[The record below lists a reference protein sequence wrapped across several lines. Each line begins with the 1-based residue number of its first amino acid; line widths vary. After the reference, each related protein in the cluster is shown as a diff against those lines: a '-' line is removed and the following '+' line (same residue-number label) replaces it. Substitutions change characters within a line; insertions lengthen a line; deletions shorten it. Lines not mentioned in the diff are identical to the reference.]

1 MAIFLTETDRYLK
14 AVFSVDILNG
24 YAKVPSPGGS
34 KSCEG
39 RQAPP
44 KGYPPSR
51 LTCGW
56 ARWGILCSLVT
67 V

>member
-34 KSCEG
+34 KSCKG

-44 KGYPPSR
+44 KGYPPSGLVR
-51 LTCGW
+51 LGSV
-56 ARWGILCSLVT
+56 GDSLFPL
-67 V
+67 